1 MSLPISV
8 VTVVPSL
15 LSTTVAAFFPPPFF
29 LSLDGILDGGTDGSK
44 VDKLVCSLEVGF
56 SDGCELGRE
65 EGKLIGCRD
74 STLECILLCCLGGCP
89 VGNVVIG

>member
-1 MSLPISV
+1 V

-15 LSTTVAAFFPPPFF
+15 LSTTVAAFFPLPF
-29 LSLDGILDGGTDGSK
+29 SVLDGILDGGT
-44 VDKLVCSLEVGF
+44 
-56 SDGCELGRE
+56 DGCELGRE